1 MGISLCPAWQKR
13 CFQSCLI
20 DVTLDSYTKI
30 MNTLTTNK
38 WLRVTTLCILY
49 FAQGFPWG
57 FMLTALLSFLASK
70 GLTLA
75 ESGQLT
81 AMAYLPWTFKIFWG
95 PIIDSFTYRVMGRRR
110 PWILFAQFGMA
121 LTLITMLWMGDLS
134 ANIGLL
140 GWMFFFHNCFASLQD
155 VSCDALAVDILLPEE
170 QGKVNGAMWG
180 SKVIGT
186 GMGAVVMGTLLT
198 SKGLAFAIGSQTILM
213 FAIISFPLLILE
225 RPGEKRFPWSR
236 AIGESIKHESSV
248 KNPIEVIKDLLTAF
262 SKRPCFF
269 AGLFILISA
278 INQGINS
285 GVLPV
290 FYSSTLNWQ
299 SDTYAQIVGGPSAIL
314 EFFGAI
320 LGGVLA
326 DRFGKR
332 KVFFLGWGSFSILSG
347 VFGLMVITTD
357 QLPYWFQL
365 FYLVVH
371 PCLIAIGTVSMFA
384 LAMALSW
391 SKASATMFTSYM
403 AISNMSVVIGGKLIG
418 PLTELMSIGQIYIVM
433 MFVCLTPVLFLKSM
447 NPRPILD
454 IKLND

>member
-1 MGISLCPAWQKR
+1 MK
-13 CFQSCLI
+13 
-20 DVTLDSYTKI
+20 
-30 MNTLTTNK
+30 TLTTDK

-81 AMAYLPWTFKIFWG
+81 AMAYLPWTFKLFWG
-95 PIIDSFTYRVMGRRR
+95 PIIDSFTYRAMGRRR

-121 LTLITMLWMGDLS
+121 LTLIAMVWMGDLS
-134 ANIGLL
+134 SNIGLL

-186 GMGAVVMGTLLT
+186 GMGAVVMGTLLV
-198 SKGLAFAIGSQTILM
+198 SNGLVFAIGAQTILM
-213 FAIISFPLLILE
+213 FIIISFPLFILE

-236 AIGESIKHESSV
+236 VSSNEPDEDKKSIK
-248 KNPIEVIKDLLTAF
+248 NPLNVIKDLVHAF

-290 FYSSTLNWQ
+290 YYSSTLNWQ
-299 SDTYAQIVGGPSAIL
+299 SDTYSQVSGGPGAIL

-326 DRFGKR
+326 DRFGRR
-332 KVFFLGWGSFSILSG
+332 KVFFLGWGSFSVLSG
-347 VFGLMVITTD
+347 IFGLLVLTTD
-357 QLPYWFQL
+357 QLPYWFQV
-365 FYLVVH
+365 FYLVVY
-371 PCLIAIGTVSMFA
+371 PALVAVGTVSMFA

-391 SKASATMFTSYM
+391 S
-403 AISNMSVVIGGKLIG
+403 
-418 PLTELMSIGQIYIVM
+418 
-433 MFVCLTPVLFLKSM
+433 
-447 NPRPILD
+447 
-454 IKLND
+454 

>member
-1 MGISLCPAWQKR
+1 MK
-13 CFQSCLI
+13 
-20 DVTLDSYTKI
+20 
-30 MNTLTTNK
+30 TLTTDK

-81 AMAYLPWTFKIFWG
+81 AMAYLPWTFKLFWG
-95 PIIDSFTYRVMGRRR
+95 PIIDSFTYRAMGRRR

-121 LTLITMLWMGDLS
+121 LTLIAMVWMGDLS
-134 ANIGLL
+134 SNISLL

-186 GMGAVVMGTLLT
+186 GMGAVVMGTLLV
-198 SKGLAFAIGSQTILM
+198 SNGLVFAIGAQTILM
-213 FAIISFPLLILE
+213 FIIISFPLFILE

-236 AIGESIKHESSV
+236 VSSNRPIERKRSI
-248 KNPIEVIKDLLTAF
+248 KNPINVIKDLVHAF

-290 FYSSTLNWQ
+290 YYSSTLNWQ
-299 SDTYAQIVGGPSAIL
+299 SDTYSQVSGGPGAIL

-326 DRFGKR
+326 DRFGRR
-332 KVFFLGWGSFSILSG
+332 KVFFLGWGSFSVLSG
-347 VFGLMVITTD
+347 IFGLLVLTTD
-357 QLPYWFQL
+357 QLPYWFQV
-365 FYLVVH
+365 FYLVVY
-371 PCLIAIGTVSMFA
+371 PALVAVGTVSMFA

-403 AISNMSVVIGGKLIG
+403 AISNMSVVIGGKLIE
-418 PLTELMSIGQIYIVM
+418 PLSELMSIGQIYIVM
-433 MFVCLTPVLFLKSM
+433 MFVCLAPVVFLKSM
-447 NPRPILD
+447 DPRPILD
-454 IKLND
+454 IKLDD

>member
-1 MGISLCPAWQKR
+1 MK
-13 CFQSCLI
+13 
-20 DVTLDSYTKI
+20 
-30 MNTLTTNK
+30 TLTTDK

-81 AMAYLPWTFKIFWG
+81 AMAYLPWTFKLFWG
-95 PIIDSFTYRVMGRRR
+95 PIIDSFTYRAMGRRR

-121 LTLITMLWMGDLS
+121 LTLIAMVWMGDLS
-134 ANIGLL
+134 SNIGLL

-186 GMGAVVMGTLLT
+186 GMGAVVMGTLLV
-198 SKGLAFAIGSQTILM
+198 SNGLVFAIGAQTILM
-213 FAIISFPLLILE
+213 FIIISFPLFILE

-236 AIGESIKHESSV
+236 VSSNEPDEDKKSIK
-248 KNPIEVIKDLLTAF
+248 NPLNVIKDLVHAF

-290 FYSSTLNWQ
+290 YYSSTLNWQ
-299 SDTYAQIVGGPSAIL
+299 SDTYSQVSGGPGAIL

-326 DRFGKR
+326 DRFGRR
-332 KVFFLGWGSFSILSG
+332 KVFFLGWGSFSVLSG
-347 VFGLMVITTD
+347 IFGLLVLTTD
-357 QLPYWFQL
+357 QLPYWFQV
-365 FYLVVH
+365 FYLVVY
-371 PCLIAIGTVSMFA
+371 PALVAVGTVSMFA

-403 AISNMSVVIGGKLIG
+403 AISNMSVVIGGKLIE
-418 PLTELMSIGQIYIVM
+418 PLSELMSIGQIYIVM
-433 MFVCLTPVLFLKSM
+433 MFVCLSPVVFLKSM
-447 NPRPILD
+447 DPRPILD
-454 IKLND
+454 IKLDD

>member
-1 MGISLCPAWQKR
+1 MK
-13 CFQSCLI
+13 
-20 DVTLDSYTKI
+20 
-30 MNTLTTNK
+30 TLTTDK

-81 AMAYLPWTFKIFWG
+81 AMAYLPWTFKLFWG
-95 PIIDSFTYRVMGRRR
+95 PIIDSFTYRAMGRRR

-121 LTLITMLWMGDLS
+121 LTLIAMVWMGDLS
-134 ANIGLL
+134 SNIGLL

-155 VSCDALAVDILLPEE
+155 VSCDALAVDILLSEE

-186 GMGAVVMGTLLT
+186 GMGAVVMGTLLV
-198 SKGLAFAIGSQTILM
+198 SNGLVFAIGAQTILM
-213 FAIISFPLLILE
+213 FIIISFPLFILE

-236 AIGESIKHESSV
+236 VNSNEPIEEIRSI
-248 KNPIEVIKDLLTAF
+248 KNPINVIKDLVHAF

-290 FYSSTLNWQ
+290 YYSSTLNWQ
-299 SDTYAQIVGGPSAIL
+299 SDTYSQVSGGPGAIL

-326 DRFGKR
+326 DRFGRR
-332 KVFFLGWGSFSILSG
+332 KVFFLGWGSFSVLSG
-347 VFGLMVITTD
+347 IFGLLVLTTD
-357 QLPYWFQL
+357 QLPYWFQV
-365 FYLVVH
+365 FYLVVY
-371 PCLIAIGTVSMFA
+371 PALVAVGTVSMFA

-403 AISNMSVVIGGKLIG
+403 AISNMSVVIGGKLIE
-418 PLTELMSIGQIYIVM
+418 PLSEVMSIGQIYIVM
-433 MFVCLTPVLFLKSM
+433 MFVCLAPVVFLKSM
-447 NPRPILD
+447 DPRPILD
-454 IKLND
+454 IKLDD